1 MTRQRRIR
9 PLGSVAGVS
18 AFAGFR
24 FPPEVIML
32 AVRWYPRFGLSYRDL
47 EELLSGRGV
56 TVDHVT
62 PFRWVQ
68 RFTPILIDAADPFP
82 YAVGGVWF
90 VDETYVKVSGVWRY
104 VYRAID
110 DHGQVIDVYV
120 SKRRDA
126 VAARRFLSGA
136 IRNHVQPSE
145 VVTDRA
151 AALAKAIG
159 ETGTGRVT
167 QPGAV
172 RQQSGRSRSR
182 QVESAAATDARL
194 ET

>member
-1 MTRQRRIR
+1 MC
-9 PLGSVAGVS
+9 GVA
-18 AFAGFR
+18 
-24 FPPEVIML
+24 
-32 AVRWYPRFGLSYRDL
+32 SYR
-47 EELLSGRGV
+47 V
-56 TVDHVT
+56 
-62 PFRWVQ
+62 
-68 RFTPILIDAADPFP
+68 
-82 YAVGGVWF
+82 
-90 VDETYVKVSGVWRY
+90 
-104 VYRAID
+104 ID
-110 DHGQVIDVYV
+110 DRGQVIDVLV

-126 VAARRFLSGA
+126 VAVRGFFTAALRDHG
-136 IRNHVQPSE
+136 QPGE
-145 VVTDRA
+145 VVTERA